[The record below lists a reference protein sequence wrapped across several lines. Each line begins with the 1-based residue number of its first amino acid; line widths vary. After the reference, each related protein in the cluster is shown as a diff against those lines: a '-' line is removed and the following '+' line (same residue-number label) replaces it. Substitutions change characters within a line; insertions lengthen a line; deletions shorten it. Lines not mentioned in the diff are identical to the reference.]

1 SEWKRAV
8 GCEWKR
14 RSQWKRLRP
23 RSRLM
28 SVRWRKGAHSFTLHR
43 GGRGPTLATG
53 ETAARYSG
61 MWRVD
66 RGGGRTGRALS
77 GYWARPHALQT
88 GAEMFISSSVRAQK
102 SAFYAGF

>member
-1 SEWKRAV
+1 EWKRAV

-43 GGRGPTLATG
+43 GGRGPTLATV
-53 ETAARYSG
+53 EPDALYPG
-61 MWRVD
+61 MWRGD
-66 RGGGRTGRALS
+66 GGDGPAGPALS
-77 GYWARPHALQT
+77 AYAARPHALQT